1 MQSAPSASSASTS
14 FVAATP
20 RGPMPASSPASTPT
34 LASLCTHTPT
44 SSSSGCAAIASIAA
58 RPTPPVAHWITEIVM
73 PRNLGRVRRQRKRLA
88 PAQWGLQG
96 RLMHLL
102 VLGGT
107 RFVGRSVVLAALERG
122 WEVTALNRG
131 VTGSLPDGVRPLVAD
146 RTDPGQL
153 AESVQAREFDAVL
166 DTWSAA
172 PRVVQIAAQ
181 RLKGSV

>member
-1 MQSAPSASSASTS
+1 MQSAFKPSSASTS
-14 FVAATP
+14 LVAATP
-20 RGPMPASSPASTPT
+20 SGPIPASSPASTPT

-44 SSSSGCAAIASIAA
+44 RSSSGCAAIASIAA

-88 PAQWGLQG
+88 PTQWALEGSVM
-96 RLMHLL
+96 RLL
-102 VLGGT
+102 VLGGP

-131 VTGSLPDGVRPLVAD
+131 VTGTLPDDVQPLVAD

-153 AESVQAREFDAVL
+153 ADSLQAREFDAVL
-166 DTWSAA
+166 DTWSAS
-172 PRVVQIAAQ
+172 PRVVQI
-181 RLKGSV
+181 